1 MGILK
6 SLFGSNPA
14 NRKKQE
20 TIAWNALTES
30 KQLEEIIVNSSI
42 KYQAI
47 FKHSTR
53 CGVSSGVL
61 RQFER
66 QENNGSIDF
75 YFLDILSHRTI
86 SNEIATSYGI
96 IHESP
101 QLIVI
106 KNGQVAAHG
115 SHYDIMNLKLEDF

>member
-1 MGILK
+1 MGLLK
-6 SLFGSNPA
+6 NLFGGETN
-14 NRKKQE
+14 KQPKPQ
-20 TIAWNALTES
+20 INWISLTDID
-30 KQLEEIIVNSSI
+30 QLDEIISTSNT

-66 QENNGSIDF
+66 QDNVSEIEF
-75 YFLDILSHRTI
+75 YFLDLLSFRSI
-86 SNEIATSYGI
+86 SDEIAKRFGI

-101 QLIVI
+101 QLIVL
-106 KNGQVAAHG
+106 KNKEVIAHA
-115 SHYDIMNLKLEDF
+115 SHYDIMSVQLS